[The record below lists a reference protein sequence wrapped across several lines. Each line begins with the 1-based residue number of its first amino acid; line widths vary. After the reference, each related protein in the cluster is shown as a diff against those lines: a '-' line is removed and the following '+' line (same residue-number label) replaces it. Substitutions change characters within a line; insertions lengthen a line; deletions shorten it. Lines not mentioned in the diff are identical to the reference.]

1 MQGQMAERF
10 LQYNQEQMTEKF
22 QLPCDENYI
31 YVTFVSSLYR
41 INRQTGEIQV
51 QEPERKDWG
60 KTDYNEAMSIY
71 DVLCD
76 SKPDCHLSGRFV
88 SLNSLKGTVFSSGT
102 VGNIFQKYTGLLT
115 ERPGNWQKPVK
126 NWEGSRSRQEM

>member
-1 MQGQMAERF
+1 MSKSNYQIMQGQMAERF

-51 QEPERKDWG
+51 QEPERKTG
-60 KTDYNEAMSIY
+60 ERRIIMK
-71 DVLCD
+71 LC
-76 SKPDCHLSGRFV
+76 LSMMCSAIPNR
-88 SLNSLKGTVFSSGT
+88 TA
-102 VGNIFQKYTGLLT
+102 IF
-115 ERPGNWQKPVK
+115 PGDL
-126 NWEGSRSRQEM
+126 SA